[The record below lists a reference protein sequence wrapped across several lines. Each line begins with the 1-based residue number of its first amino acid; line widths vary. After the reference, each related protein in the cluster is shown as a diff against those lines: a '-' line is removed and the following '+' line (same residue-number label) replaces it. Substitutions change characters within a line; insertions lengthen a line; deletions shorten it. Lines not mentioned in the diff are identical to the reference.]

1 MLLSPS
7 RKHVVN
13 GSHSQLNLENRR
25 SERQQKG
32 ETGREGVCARAR
44 AKTEKTGDVQ
54 SLEEKL
60 NSQHLHLK
68 VIVM

>member
-7 RKHVVN
+7 RMHVVN

-25 SERQQKG
+25 SERQQKS
-32 ETGREGVCARAR
+32 ETDREGARAR
-44 AKTEKTGDVQ
+44 ARKTEKTGDVQ